1 MHAVFEPAFAIR
13 TLCSLL
19 SVILSFVVVAGFQ
32 LCFLKVTAWFS
43 LGAFGDAFSSL
54 FRPQL
59 QLVTFEASIGTKII
73 LRAPYHK

>member
-1 MHAVFEPAFAIR
+1 MLFLSLPLPFAR
-13 TLCSLL
+13 SVLCDLL
-19 SVILSFVVVAGFQ
+19 SYFFVVVAGFQ

-43 LGAFGDAFSSL
+43 FGAFGDAFSSL

-59 QLVTFEASIGTKII
+59 QLVTFEASIVTKII